1 MQLKLSDRLFPSIAL
16 LFIARSTTKKRALRK
31 VNKNPM
37 ITFSDIQLL
46 RGGKP
51 LLDQA
56 SATIHPGDKVG
67 LVGKNGC
74 GKSTL
79 FALLK
84 DELSIDAGSFSQP
97 LHWELAW
104 VAQETPALER
114 SALEYVIDG
123 DREYRGLEQQLAVA
137 EEKDNGTLVA
147 EIHGKIETIGGYSI
161 RARAAELLDGLGFSQ
176 EQMSWNLTQ
185 FSGGWRMRLNLA
197 QALLC
202 RSDLLLLDE
211 PTNHLDLDAVMWL
224 ERWLQNYPGTLI
236 LISHDRDFLDPIV
249 GRIIHIENQQLNEYT
264 GNYSSFE
271 NQRAQKMMLQ
281 QAMFEKQQKQMSHM
295 QSYIDRFRYKAS
307 KARQAQSRIKAL
319 ERMEK
324 VLPAQFDNPFS
335 FEFRQPAALPNPI
348 MMMDDVSAGYG
359 DNLILEKI
367 RLNLVPGSRI
377 GLLGRNGAGKS
388 TLIKLLS
395 GELKAQGGDLTYSQG
410 VKIGY
415 FAQHQLETLHPEE
428 TPLQHM
434 MQIAPDQTEQQLRD
448 YLGSFGFQGDK
459 ALEKVAPFSGGEKA
473 RLVLAL
479 IVWQKPNLLLLDE
492 PTNHLDLDM
501 RQALTMAL
509 QTFEGAMVI
518 VSHDRYLLR
527 ATTDD
532 LYLVHDRQVAPFD
545 GDLNDYYKWLTEQQK
560 AERKEAQASQPVKDT
575 ANSAAAKKE
584 QKRREAEFRKLTAP
598 IRKTLTQLE
607 NKMDKLGVALA
618 EAEEQLA
625 DNSLYE
631 AENKAKLNEVLALQA
646 SSKSELEEVEMEW
659 MSAQEELEQME
670 LEFNQ

>member
-1 MQLKLSDRLFPSIAL
+1 
-16 LFIARSTTKKRALRK
+16 
-31 VNKNPM
+31 M
-37 ITFSDIQLL
+37 IIFSDIQLL

-84 DELSIDAGSFSQP
+84 DELSIDAGNFQMP
-97 LHWELAW
+97 AHWELVW
-104 VAQETPALER
+104 VAQETPALDR
-114 SALEYVIDG
+114 AAIDYVIDG
-123 DREYRGLEQQLAVA
+123 DKEFRHLEQQLVKA
-137 EEKDNGTLVA
+137 EQADNGTLVA
-147 EIHGKIETIGGYSI
+147 ELHSKIDIVGGYTI
-161 RARAAELLDGLGFSQ
+161 NARAAELLNGLGFSQ
-176 EQMSWNLTQ
+176 EQMQWSLTQ

-211 PTNHLDLDAVMWL
+211 PTNHLDLDAVLWL
-224 ERWLQNYPGTLI
+224 EKWLQNYPGTLI

-249 GRIIHIENQQLNEYT
+249 GRIIHVENQALNEYT

-271 NQRAQKMMLQ
+271 TQRAQKLMQQ
-281 QAMFEKQQKQMSHM
+281 QAMYSKQQKQMSHM

-319 ERMEK
+319 EKMEK
-324 VLPAQFDNPFS
+324 VLPAQFDNPFN
-335 FEFRQPAALPNPI
+335 FEFREPAALPNPI

-359 DNLILEKI
+359 DRLILDKI

-395 GELKAQGGDLTYSQG
+395 GELNPQGGDLTYSQG

-428 TPLQHM
+428 TPLQHL
-434 MQIAPDQTEQQLRD
+434 MQIATNQTEQQLRD
-448 YLGSFGFQGDK
+448 YLGSFGFQGEK
-459 ALEKVAPFSGGEKA
+459 ALDKVAPFSGGEKA

-479 IVWQKPNLLLLDE
+479 LVWQKPNLLLLDE

-532 LYLVHDRQVAPFD
+532 LYLVDAQQVVPFD
-545 GDLNDYYKWLTEQQK
+545 GDLGDYYKWLTDQQK
-560 AERKEAQASQPVKDT
+560 QDKKEAQGESNESPST
-575 ANSAAAKKE
+575 NSAANRKE
-584 QKRREAEFRKLTAP
+584 QKRLEAERRKQTAP
-598 IRKTLTQLE
+598 LRKKVTQLE
-607 NKMDKLGVALA
+607 SQMDTLSQDLA
-618 EAEEQLA
+618 QAEEQLG
-625 DNSLYE
+625 DVSLYQD
-631 AENKAKLNEVLALQA
+631 ENKAKLTQVLNQQA
-646 SSKSELEEVEMEW
+646 TSKSQLENVEMEW
-659 MSAQEELEQME
+659 MALQEELEE
-670 LEFNQ
+670 LTD

>member
-1 MQLKLSDRLFPSIAL
+1 
-16 LFIARSTTKKRALRK
+16 
-31 VNKNPM
+31 M

-51 LLDQA
+51 LLEQA
-56 SATIHPGDKVG
+56 TATIHPGDKVG

-84 DELSIDAGSFSQP
+84 SELSIDAGAFQQP
-97 LHWELAW
+97 THWELAW

-114 SALEYVIDG
+114 PALDYVIDG
-123 DREYRGLEQQLAVA
+123 DREYRALEQQLAQA
-137 EEKDNGTLVA
+137 ESEDNGTLAA
-147 EIHGKIETIGGYSI
+147 ELHGKIETIGGYTI
-161 RARAAELLDGLGFSQ
+161 RARAAELLNGLGFSQ
-176 EQMSWNLTQ
+176 EQMNWSLTR

-224 ERWLQNYPGTLI
+224 EKWLQNYPGTLL
-236 LISHDRDFLDPIV
+236 LISHDRDFLDPV
-249 GRIIHIENQQLNEYT
+249 VNRIIHIENQLLNEYT

-271 NQRAQKMMLQ
+271 NQRAQKLVLQ
-281 QAMFEKQQKQMSHM
+281 QAMFQKQQKQMAHM

-319 ERMEK
+319 EKMEK

-335 FEFRQPAALPNPI
+335 FEFREPAAQPNPI
-348 MMMDDVSAGYG
+348 LMMDEVSAGYG
-359 DNLILEKI
+359 EQLILEKI

-395 GELKAQGGDLTYSQG
+395 GELKPAGGDLSYSQG
-410 VKIGY
+410 VKVGY

-434 MQIAPDQTEQQLRD
+434 MQIAPKQTEQELRN
-448 YLGSFGFQGDK
+448 YLGSFGFHGDK

-545 GDLNDYYKWLTEQQK
+545 GDLNDYYKWLTDQNRADK
-560 AERKEAQASQPVKDT
+560 KEATQEQSVKNSV
-575 ANSAAAKKE
+575 NSASAKKE
-584 QKRREAEFRKLTAP
+584 QKRKEAEFRRQTAP
-598 IRKTLTQLE
+598 LRKEIEKLEKRMEQLSSVL
-607 NKMDKLGVALA
+607 N
-618 EAEEQLA
+618 EAEQQLA
-625 DNSLYE
+625 DTSLYQDD
-631 AENKAKLNEVLALQA
+631 NKAKLNQVLATQA
-646 SSKSELEEVEMEW
+646 ASKSELEEVEMEW
-659 MSAQEELEQME
+659 MSVQERLEEMGN
-670 LEFNQ
+670 L

>member
-1 MQLKLSDRLFPSIAL
+1 
-16 LFIARSTTKKRALRK
+16 
-31 VNKNPM
+31 M
-37 ITFSDIQLL
+37 IIFSDIQLL

-51 LLDQA
+51 LLDGA

-84 DELSIDAGSFSQP
+84 DELSIDAGSLNFPSN
-97 LHWELAW
+97 WELAW

-114 SALEYVIDG
+114 SALDYVIDG
-123 DREYRGLEQQLAVA
+123 DREYRELERQLLQA
-137 EEKDNGTLVA
+137 EADDNGNLVA
-147 EIHGKIETIGGYSI
+147 ELHGKIETVGGYSI
-161 RARAAELLDGLGFSQ
+161 QARAAELLNGLGFSQ
-176 EQMSWNLTQ
+176 EQMQWNLTQ

-224 ERWLQNYPGTLI
+224 ERWLQSYPGTLVV
-236 LISHDRDFLDPIV
+236 ISHDRDFLDPIV
-249 GRIIHIENQQLNEYT
+249 GRIIHIENQKMNEYT

-271 NQRAQKMMLQ
+271 GQRAQKMMQQ
-281 QAMFEKQQKQMSHM
+281 QASFEKQQKQMAHM

-319 ERMEK
+319 EKLEK

-335 FEFRQPAALPNPI
+335 FEFRVPDALPNPI
-348 MMMDDVSAGYG
+348 LMMDQVSAGYG
-359 DNLILEKI
+359 DHLILDKI

-395 GELKAQGGDLTYSQG
+395 GDLKPQGGDLTYSQG

-459 ALEKVAPFSGGEKA
+459 ALDPVGPFSGGEKA

-479 IVWQKPNLLLLDE
+479 LVWQKPNLLLLDE

-501 RQALTMAL
+501 RQALTLAL
-509 QTFEGAMVI
+509 QSYEGAMVI

-532 LYLVHDRQVAPFD
+532 LYLVHDHQVAPFD
-545 GDLNDYYKWLTEQQK
+545 GDLLDYYKWLTDHQK
-560 AERKEAQASQPVKDT
+560 ALRKEVATQSNPNKDNS
-575 ANSAAAKKE
+575 NSAAAKKE
-584 QKRREAEFRKLTAP
+584 QKRRDAEFRTLTAP
-598 IRKTLTQLE
+598 IRKKITQLE
-607 NKMDKLGVALA
+607 TKLEKLNAVISDVENQLA
-618 EAEEQLA
+618 ES
-625 DNSLYE
+625 SLYE
-631 AENKAKLNEVLALQA
+631 AANKAKLTELLALQA
-646 SSKSELEEVEMEW
+646 SSKSQLEDVEMEW
-659 MSAQEELEQME
+659 MAEQETLEAME
-670 LEFNQ
+670 QEFNS

>member
-1 MQLKLSDRLFPSIAL
+1 
-16 LFIARSTTKKRALRK
+16 
-31 VNKNPM
+31 M

-46 RGGKP
+46 RGGTP

-79 FALLK
+79 FALMK
-84 DELSIDAGSFSQP
+84 DELSIDAGSFSLPTQ
-97 LHWELAW
+97 WELAW

-114 SALEYVIDG
+114 SAIEYVIDG
-123 DREYRGLEQQLAVA
+123 DREYRDLESQLASAEQQ
-137 EEKDNGTLVA
+137 DNGTLVA
-147 EIHGKIETIGGYSI
+147 ELHGKIETIGGYSI

-176 EQMSWNLTQ
+176 EQMSWDLTQ

-224 ERWLQNYPGTLI
+224 ERWLQTYPGTLV

-249 GRIIHIENQQLNEYT
+249 GRIIHVENQQLNEYT

-271 NQRAQKMMLQ
+271 EQRAQKMILQ
-281 QAMFEKQQKQMSHM
+281 QAQFEKQQKQMAHM

-319 ERMEK
+319 ERLEK

-335 FEFRQPAALPNPI
+335 FEFREPSALPNPI
-348 MMMDDVSAGYG
+348 LMMDEVSAGYG
-359 DNLILEKI
+359 DHLILEKI

-395 GELKAQGGDLTYSQG
+395 GDLAAASGTFNYSQG

-434 MQIAPDQTEQQLRD
+434 MQVAPDKNELELRN

-527 ATTDD
+527 ATADD
-532 LYLVHDRQVAPFD
+532 LYLVHDRQVAPFS
-545 GDLNDYYKWLTEQQK
+545 GDLTDYYKWLTEQQK
-560 AERKEAQASQPVKDT
+560 AQRKEAQAQQPAKDSS
-575 ANSAAAKKE
+575 NSAAGRKE
-584 QKRREAEFRKLTAP
+584 QKRREAEFRMQTAP
-598 IRKTLTQLE
+598 IRKLITKLE
-607 NKMDKLGVALA
+607 AQMDKLNQKLA
-618 EAEEQLA
+618 EAESQLV

-631 AENKAKLNEVLALQA
+631 VENKAKLNEVLTQQA
-646 SSKSELEEVEMEW
+646 NAKAELEEVEMEW
-659 MSAQEELEQME
+659 MTQQETLESME
-670 LEFNQ
+670 QEFNAE

>member
-1 MQLKLSDRLFPSIAL
+1 
-16 LFIARSTTKKRALRK
+16 
-31 VNKNPM
+31 M
-37 ITFSDIQLL
+37 ITFTDIQLL

-56 SATIHPGDKVG
+56 SATIHPGDKIG

-79 FALLK
+79 FALMK
-84 DELSIDAGSFSQP
+84 DELSIDAGNFVQP
-97 LHWELAW
+97 KHWELAW
-104 VAQETPALER
+104 VAQETPALDR
-114 SALEYVIDG
+114 SAIEYVIDG
-123 DREYRGLEQQLAVA
+123 DREYRLLEKRLAEA
-137 EEKDNGTLVA
+137 EQADNGTLVA
-147 EIHGKIETIGGYSI
+147 DLHGQIETIGGYTI

-176 EQMSWNLTQ
+176 DQMLWNLTQ

-224 ERWLQNYPGTLI
+224 ERWLQSYPGTLV

-249 GRIIHIENQQLNEYT
+249 TRIIHIENAKLNEYT

-271 NQRAQKMMLQ
+271 DQRAQKLVLQ
-281 QAMFEKQQKQMSHM
+281 QAMFQKQQKQMAHM

-319 ERMEK
+319 EKLEK

-335 FEFRQPAALPNPI
+335 FEFREPAALPNPI
-348 MMMDDVSAGYG
+348 MMMDEVAAGYD

-395 GELKAQGGDLTYSQG
+395 GELKPQGGELTYSQG

-434 MQIAPDQTEQQLRD
+434 MQIAPNHTEQQLRD

-459 ALEKVAPFSGGEKA
+459 ALDKVAPFSGGEKA

-501 RQALTMAL
+501 RQALTLAL

-532 LYLVHDRQVAPFD
+532 LYLVHDKQVAPFN
-545 GDLNDYYKWLTEQQK
+545 GDLTDYYKWLTEQQK
-560 AERKEAQASQPVKDT
+560 IEKKEAQSTQPAKDSSQ
-575 ANSAAAKKE
+575 SAAAKKE
-584 QKRREAEFRKLTAP
+584 QKRREAEFRKQTAP
-598 IRKTLTQLE
+598 IRKTLTKLE
-607 NKMDKLGVALA
+607 EKMDKLGTAVAQA
-618 EAEEQLA
+618 EQQLL

-631 AENKAKLNEVLALQA
+631 AENKAKLNQVLADQA
-646 SSKSELEEVEMEW
+646 SAKSQLEEIEIEW
-659 MSAQEELEQME
+659 MEQQETLEQME
-670 LEFNQ
+670 QEFNAV

>member
-1 MQLKLSDRLFPSIAL
+1 
-16 LFIARSTTKKRALRK
+16 
-31 VNKNPM
+31 M

-56 SATIHPGDKVG
+56 SATLHPGDKVG

-79 FALLK
+79 FALIK
-84 DELSIDAGSFSQP
+84 DELSIDAGSFSKP
-97 LHWELAW
+97 AHWEMAW

-114 SALEYVIDG
+114 KAIEYVIDG
-123 DREYRGLEQQLAVA
+123 DREYRGLEEQLAKA
-137 EEKDNGTLVA
+137 EQADNGTLVA
-147 EIHGKIETIGGYSI
+147 EIHGKIETIGGYTINS
-161 RARAAELLDGLGFSQ
+161 RAAELLDGLGFRQ
-176 EQMSWNLTQ
+176 KQMTWNLTQ

-224 ERWLQNYPGTLI
+224 ERWLQNYPGTLV

-249 GRIIHIENQQLNEYT
+249 NRIVHVENQQLNEYT

-271 NQRAQKMMLQ
+271 TQRAQKLILQ
-281 QAMFEKQQKQMSHM
+281 QAMFQKQQKQMSHM

-319 ERMEK
+319 EKMEQ

-335 FEFRQPAALPNPI
+335 FEFREPDALPNPI
-348 MMMDDVSAGYG
+348 MMMDEVSAGYD

-395 GELKAQGGDLTYSQG
+395 GELKQQGGELSYSQG
-410 VKIGY
+410 VKMGY

-434 MQIAPDQTEQQLRD
+434 MQIAPKHTEQQLRD
-448 YLGSFGFQGDK
+448 YLGSFGFQGEK
-459 ALEKVAPFSGGEKA
+459 ALDKVAPFSGGEKA

-479 IVWQKPNLLLLDE
+479 LVWQKPNLLLLDE

-501 RQALTMAL
+501 RQALTFAL

-545 GDLNDYYKWLTEQQK
+545 GDLDDYYKWLTEQQK
-560 AERKEAQASQPVKDT
+560 IERKEAQALAPAKDS
-575 ANSAAAKKE
+575 ANSAASKKE
-584 QKRREAEFRKLTAP
+584 QKRKEAEFRKLTAP
-598 IRKTLTQLE
+598 IRKQLTQFE
-607 NKMDKLGVALA
+607 KKMDKLTLDLE
-618 EAEEQLA
+618 EAEQQLS
-625 DNSLYE
+625 DTSLYE
-631 AENKAKLNEVLALQA
+631 AENKARLNKVLALQA
-646 SSKSELEEVEMEW
+646 SSKSQLEEVEMDW
-659 MSAQEELEQME
+659 MSTQEELEQME
-670 LEFNQ
+670 QEMDSL

>member
-1 MQLKLSDRLFPSIAL
+1 
-16 LFIARSTTKKRALRK
+16 
-31 VNKNPM
+31 M

-56 SATIHPGDKVG
+56 SATLHPGDKVG

-79 FALLK
+79 FALIK
-84 DELSIDAGSFSQP
+84 DELSIDAGSFSKP
-97 LHWELAW
+97 AHWELAW

-114 SALEYVIDG
+114 TAIEYVIDG
-123 DREYRGLEQQLAVA
+123 DREYRGLEEQLLKA
-137 EEKDNGTLVA
+137 EQADNGTLVA

-161 RARAAELLDGLGFSQ
+161 KARAAELLDGLGFSQ
-176 EQMSWNLTQ
+176 DQMSWNLTQ

-224 ERWLQNYPGTLI
+224 ERWLQTYPGTLI

-249 GRIIHIENQQLNEYT
+249 NRIVHVENQKLNEYT

-271 NQRAQKMMLQ
+271 NQRAQKLVLQ
-281 QAMFEKQQKQMSHM
+281 QAMYQKQQKQMAHM

-319 ERMEK
+319 EKMEQ

-335 FEFRQPAALPNPI
+335 FEFREPDALPNPI
-348 MMMDDVSAGYG
+348 LMMDEVSAGYG

-395 GELKAQGGDLTYSQG
+395 GELTQQAGELSYSQG

-434 MQIAPDQTEQQLRD
+434 MQIAPKHTEQQLRD

-459 ALEKVAPFSGGEKA
+459 ALDKVAPFSGGEKA

-479 IVWQKPNLLLLDE
+479 LVWQKPNLLLLDE

-545 GDLNDYYKWLTEQQK
+545 GDLNDYYKWLTDQQK
-560 AERKEAQASQPVKDT
+560 IERKEAQAQAPAKDGT
-575 ANSAAAKKE
+575 NSAAAKKE

-598 IRKTLTQLE
+598 LRKKLTQFE
-607 NKMDKLGVALA
+607 KQMDKFTADLE
-618 EAEEQLA
+618 EAEQQLS
-625 DNSLYE
+625 DTSLYE
-631 AENKAKLNEVLALQA
+631 AENKAKLNQVLALQA
-646 SSKSELEEVEMEW
+646 TSKSQLEEVEMEW
-659 MSAQEELEQME
+659 MSVQEELEQLEQDME
-670 LEFNQ
+670 NL

>member
-1 MQLKLSDRLFPSIAL
+1 
-16 LFIARSTTKKRALRK
+16 
-31 VNKNPM
+31 M

-84 DELSIDAGSFSQP
+84 DELSIDAGTFHKPSQ
-97 LHWELAW
+97 WELAW

-114 SALEYVIDG
+114 KAIEYVIDG
-123 DREYRGLEQQLAVA
+123 DREFRDLEDQLAKAEQQ
-137 EEKDNGTLVA
+137 DNGTLVA
-147 EIHGKIETIGGYSI
+147 ELHGKIEVIGGYTI
-161 RARAAELLDGLGFSQ
+161 KARAAELLDGLGFSQ
-176 EQMSWNLTQ
+176 EQMEWSLTQ

-224 ERWLQNYPGTLI
+224 ERWLQTYPGTLI

-249 GRIIHIENQQLNEYT
+249 GRIIHIENQLLNEYT

-271 NQRAQKMMLQ
+271 NQRAQKLILQ
-281 QAMFEKQQKQMSHM
+281 QAMYQKQQKQMAHM

-319 ERMEK
+319 EKMEK

-335 FEFRQPAALPNPI
+335 FEFREPAALPNPI
-348 MMMDDVSAGYG
+348 LMMDEVSAGYG
-359 DNLILEKI
+359 ENLILEKI

-395 GELKAQGGDLTYSQG
+395 GELKSQSGEFTYSQG

-434 MQIAPDQTEQQLRD
+434 MQIAPDKTEQQLRD

-501 RQALTMAL
+501 RQALTLAL

-545 GDLNDYYKWLTEQQK
+545 GDLNDYYRWLTEQQK
-560 AERKEAQASQPVKDT
+560 AERKELQASAPEKSTD
-575 ANSAAAKKE
+575 NSAAARKE
-584 QKRREAEFRKLTAP
+584 QKRKEAEFRKLTAP
-598 IRKTLTQLE
+598 IRKNLTKLE
-607 NKMDKLGVALA
+607 QKMDKLGQILSDT
-618 EAEEQLA
+618 ETQLS
-625 DNSLYE
+625 DTELYQ
-631 AENKAKLNEVLALQA
+631 AENKAKLNEVLSQQA
-646 SSKSELEEVEMEW
+646 TAKSELEEVEMEW
-659 MSAQEELEQME
+659 MAEQETLEQME
-670 LEFNQ
+670 LEMK

>member
-1 MQLKLSDRLFPSIAL
+1 
-16 LFIARSTTKKRALRK
+16 
-31 VNKNPM
+31 M
-37 ITFSDIQLL
+37 ITISDIQLL
-46 RGGKP
+46 RGGKA
-51 LLDQA
+51 LLQDA

-79 FALLK
+79 FALMK
-84 DELSIDAGSFSQP
+84 DELSIDAGDFKQP
-97 LHWELAW
+97 KHWELAW

-114 SALEYVIDG
+114 TAIEYVIDG
-123 DREYRGLEQQLAVA
+123 DREYRQLEADLVQA
-137 EEKDNGTLVA
+137 EKDDNGTKVA
-147 EIHGKIETIGGYSI
+147 ELHGKIETIGGYSI

-176 EQMSWNLTQ
+176 AQMEWNLTQ

-224 ERWLQNYPGTLI
+224 ERWLQNYRGTLV
-236 LISHDRDFLDPIV
+236 LISHDRDFLDPVV
-249 GRIIHIENQQLNEYT
+249 GRIIHIENQDLNEYT

-271 NQRAQKMMLQ
+271 TQRAQKLVLQ
-281 QAMFEKQQKQMSHM
+281 QAMYQKQQKQMTHM

-319 ERMEK
+319 EKMEQ

-335 FEFRQPAALPNPI
+335 FEFREPTALPNPI
-348 MMMDDVSAGYG
+348 VMMDQVSAGY
-359 DNLILEKI
+359 DDTLILDKI

-395 GELKAQGGDLTYSQG
+395 GELASKSGELTYSQG

-428 TPLQHM
+428 TPLQHL
-434 MQIAPDQTEQQLRD
+434 MQIAPNHTEQQLRD
-448 YLGSFGFQGDK
+448 YLGSFGFQGEK
-459 ALEKVAPFSGGEKA
+459 ALDKVAPFSGGEKA

-479 IVWQKPNLLLLDE
+479 LVWQKPNLLLLDE

-501 RQALTMAL
+501 RQALTLAL

-532 LYLVHDRQVAPFD
+532 LYLVHDKQVEPFD

-560 AERKEAQASQPVKDT
+560 EIKKAQSKEVVKSSV
-575 ANSAAAKKE
+575 NSASAKKD
-584 QKRREAEFRKLTAP
+584 QKRKEAEFRKLTAP
-598 IRKTLTQLE
+598 IRKNITALE
-607 NKMDKLGVALA
+607 KKMDKLNNVL
-618 EAEEQLA
+618 ELCEEQLG
-625 DNSLYE
+625 DTELYQ
-631 AENKAKLNEVLALQA
+631 AENKSKLTQVLGQQA
-646 SSKSELEEVEMEW
+646 SAKSELEDVEMEW
-659 MSAQEELEQME
+659 MTEQESLEEMQANLDAE
-670 LEFNQ
+670 

>member
-1 MQLKLSDRLFPSIAL
+1 
-16 LFIARSTTKKRALRK
+16 
-31 VNKNPM
+31 M

-46 RGGKP
+46 RGGAP
-51 LLDQA
+51 LLDQT
-56 SATIHPGDKVG
+56 SGTIHPGDKVG

-84 DELSIDAGSFSQP
+84 DELSLDAGSFSQP
-97 LHWELAW
+97 AHWELAW
-104 VAQETPALER
+104 VAQETPAIER
-114 SALEYVIDG
+114 SAIEYVIDG
-123 DREYRGLEQQLAVA
+123 DREFRRLEDQLQQA
-137 EEKDNGTLVA
+137 EQIDNGHLVA
-147 EIHGKIETIGGYSI
+147 DLHGKIETVGGYTI

-224 ERWLQNYPGTLI
+224 ERWLQSYPGTLI
-236 LISHDRDFLDPIV
+236 LISHDRDFLDPV
-249 GRIIHIENQQLNEYT
+249 VNRIIHIENQKLNEYT

-271 NQRAQKMMLQ
+271 TQRAEKLLLQ
-281 QAMFEKQQKQMSHM
+281 QASYQKQQKQMVHM

-335 FEFRQPAALPNPI
+335 FEFREPNALPNPI
-348 MMMDDVSAGYG
+348 MMMDDVAAGYA
-359 DNLILEKI
+359 NLEILSKI

-395 GELKAQGGDLTYSQG
+395 GDLKPLSGDLTYSQG

-434 MQIAPDQTEQQLRD
+434 MQIAPKQTEQQLRD

-459 ALEKVAPFSGGEKA
+459 TLEKVAPFSGGEKA

-501 RQALTMAL
+501 RQALTIAL

-560 AERKEAQASQPVKDT
+560 AERKEAQSQLPNKESG
-575 ANSAAAKKE
+575 NSAAAKKD

-598 IRKTLTQLE
+598 IRKKLMQLE
-607 NKMDKLGVALA
+607 EKIDNLNLTLSDA
-618 EAEEQLA
+618 ELQLSDA
-625 DNSLYE
+625 TLYDS
-631 AENKAKLNEVLALQA
+631 ENKAKLTQVIASQA
-646 SSKSELEEVEMEW
+646 ASKSALEEIETLWMEQ
-659 MSAQEELEQME
+659 QEALENME
-670 LEFNQ
+670 QEFDNL

>member
-1 MQLKLSDRLFPSIAL
+1 MNGAAA
-16 LFIARSTTKKRALRK
+16 ARI
-31 VNKNPM
+31 NM
-37 ITFSDIQLL
+37 IVFSDIQLL
-46 RGGKP
+46 RGGKK

-84 DELSIDAGSFSQP
+84 NELTLDGGNHQFP
-97 LHWELAW
+97 NHWALAW

-123 DREYRGLEQQLAVA
+123 DREYRALEARLKTA
-137 EEKDNGTLVA
+137 EEKDDGLLVA
-147 EIHGKIETIGGYSI
+147 ELHGKLDTIGGYSI
-161 RARAAELLDGLGFSQ
+161 RARASELLDGLGFSQ
-176 EQMSWNLTQ
+176 EQMQWYLTQ

-224 ERWLQNYPGTLI
+224 EKWLQNYRGTLV
-236 LISHDRDFLDPIV
+236 LISHDRDFLDPIIN
-249 GRIIHIENQQLNEYT
+249 RIIHVEGQRLHEYT

-271 NQRAQKMMLQ
+271 NQRAERLVLQ
-281 QAMFEKQQKQMSHM
+281 QAMYQKQQKHVSHM

-324 VLPAQFDNPFS
+324 VLPAQLDNPFT
-335 FEFRQPAALPNPI
+335 FEFRDPNALPNPI
-348 MMMDDVSAGYG
+348 LMMDHVSAGYT
-359 DNLILEKI
+359 DNIILEKI

-388 TLIKLLS
+388 TLIKMLAGDLP
-395 GELKAQGGDLTYSQG
+395 AQAGKLTYSQG

-415 FAQHQLETLHPEE
+415 FAQHQLETLYLDDS
-428 TPLQHM
+428 PLQHM
-434 MQIAPDQTEQQLRD
+434 NRLAPESTEQQLRD
-448 YLGSFGFQGDK
+448 YLGSFGFLGDK
-459 ALEKVAPFSGGEKA
+459 ALEKVGPFSGGEKA

-479 IVWQKPNLLLLDE
+479 IVWQRPNLLLLDE

-501 RQALTMAL
+501 RQALTFAL
-509 QTFEGAMVI
+509 QAYEGAMVI

-532 LYLVHDRQVAPFD
+532 LYLVHDRQVIPFD
-545 GDLNDYYKWLTEQQK
+545 GDLNDYHKWLGEQQK
-560 AERKEAQASQPVKDT
+560 QERRDEQSNKPDVVKEH
-575 ANSAAAKKE
+575 SAVNRKE
-584 QKRREAEFRKLTAP
+584 QKRLEAEMRKQTAP
-598 IRKTLTQLE
+598 LRKKITQWE
-607 NKMDKLGVALA
+607 KEMDRHQADIA
-618 EAEEQLA
+618 IAEEALS
-625 DNSLYE
+625 DSDLYL
-631 AENKAKLNEVLALQA
+631 AENKAEMTRQLAKQA
-646 SSKSELEEVEMEW
+646 TAKSGLEEAEMMW
-659 MSAQEELEQME
+659 MELQEELEI
-670 LEFNQ
+670 LENSLNEA

>member
-1 MQLKLSDRLFPSIAL
+1 
-16 LFIARSTTKKRALRK
+16 
-31 VNKNPM
+31 M
-37 ITFSDIQLL
+37 ITFSEIQLL

-51 LLDQA
+51 LLEQA

-84 DELSIDAGSFSQP
+84 DELTIDAGSFSKP
-97 LHWELAW
+97 AHWELAW
-104 VAQETPALER
+104 VAQETPALDR
-114 SALEYVIDG
+114 TALEYVIDG
-123 DREYRGLEQQLAVA
+123 DREYRELERQLMDA
-137 EEKDNGTLVA
+137 EAADNGTKVA
-147 EIHGKIETIGGYSI
+147 DLHGKIEMVGGYSI
-161 RARAAELLDGLGFSQ
+161 RARASELLDGLGFTQ
-176 EQMSWNLTQ
+176 EQMSWSLTQ

-197 QALLC
+197 QALIC

-224 ERWLQNYPGTLI
+224 ERWLQSYPGTLI

-249 GRIIHIENQQLNEYT
+249 NRIVHIENQTLNEYT

-271 NQRAQKMMLQ
+271 TQRAQKMLQ
-281 QAMFEKQQKQMSHM
+281 QQAIYQKQQKQMAHM

-335 FEFRQPAALPNPI
+335 FEFREPAALPNPI
-348 MMMDDVSAGYG
+348 LMMDQVAAGYG

-395 GELKAQGGDLTYSQG
+395 GELKPQSGDCAYSQG

-434 MQIAPDQTEQQLRD
+434 MQIAPDKNELELRN
-448 YLGSFGFQGDK
+448 YLGSFGFHGEK

-501 RQALTMAL
+501 RQALTLAL
-509 QTFEGAMVI
+509 QSYEGAMVI

-532 LYLVHDRQVAPFD
+532 LYLVHDHQVGPFD
-545 GDLNDYYKWLTEQQK
+545 GDLNDYYKWLTDQQK
-560 AERKEAQASQPVKDT
+560 AERKETQPT
-575 ANSAAAKKE
+575 NTTNSANSAAAKKE
-584 QKRREAEFRKLTAP
+584 QKRREADFRKLTAP
-598 IRKTLTQLE
+598 IRKKLTQLE
-607 NKMDKLGVALA
+607 EKLDKLNHVVSEM
-618 EAEEQLA
+618 EAQLS
-625 DNSLYE
+625 DTSLYE
-631 AENKAKLNEVLALQA
+631 AQNKATLTEVLAKQA
-646 SSKSELEEVEMEW
+646 AAKSELEQVELEWMAEQETLEEMER
-659 MSAQEELEQME
+659 
-670 LEFNQ
+670 EFNG

>member
-1 MQLKLSDRLFPSIAL
+1 
-16 LFIARSTTKKRALRK
+16 
-31 VNKNPM
+31 M
-37 ITFSDIQLL
+37 ITFSEIQLL

-51 LLDQA
+51 LLEQA

-84 DELSIDAGSFSQP
+84 DELTIDAGSFSKP
-97 LHWELAW
+97 AHWELAW
-104 VAQETPALER
+104 VAQETPALDR
-114 SALEYVIDG
+114 TALEYVIDG
-123 DREYRGLEQQLAVA
+123 DREYRELERQLMDA
-137 EEKDNGTLVA
+137 EAADNGTKVA
-147 EIHGKIETIGGYSI
+147 DLHGKIEMVGGYSI
-161 RARAAELLDGLGFSQ
+161 RARTSELLDGLGFTQ
-176 EQMSWNLTQ
+176 EQMSWSLTQ

-197 QALLC
+197 QALIC

-224 ERWLQNYPGTLI
+224 ERWLQSYPGTLI

-249 GRIIHIENQQLNEYT
+249 NRIVHIENQTLNEYT

-271 NQRAQKMMLQ
+271 TQRAQKMLQ
-281 QAMFEKQQKQMSHM
+281 QQAIYQKQQKQMAHM

-335 FEFRQPAALPNPI
+335 FEFREPAALPNPI
-348 MMMDDVSAGYG
+348 LMMDQVAAGYG

-395 GELKAQGGDLTYSQG
+395 GELKPQSGDCAYSQG

-434 MQIAPDQTEQQLRD
+434 MQIAPDKNELELRN
-448 YLGSFGFQGDK
+448 YLGSFGFHGEK

-501 RQALTMAL
+501 RQALTLAL
-509 QTFEGAMVI
+509 QSYEGAMVI

-532 LYLVHDRQVAPFD
+532 LYLVHDHQVGPFD
-545 GDLNDYYKWLTEQQK
+545 GDLNDYYKWLTDQQK
-560 AERKEAQASQPVKDT
+560 AERKETQPT
-575 ANSAAAKKE
+575 NTANSANSAAAKKE
-584 QKRREAEFRKLTAP
+584 QKRREADFRKLTAP
-598 IRKTLTQLE
+598 IRKKLTQLE
-607 NKMDKLGVALA
+607 EKLDKLNHVVSEM
-618 EAEEQLA
+618 EAQLS
-625 DNSLYE
+625 DTSLYE
-631 AENKAKLNEVLALQA
+631 AQNKATLTEVLAKQA
-646 SSKSELEEVEMEW
+646 AAKSELEQVELEWMAEQETLEEMER
-659 MSAQEELEQME
+659 
-670 LEFNQ
+670 EFNG

>member
-1 MQLKLSDRLFPSIAL
+1 
-16 LFIARSTTKKRALRK
+16 
-31 VNKNPM
+31 M
-37 ITFSDIQLL
+37 ITFSEIQLL

-51 LLDQA
+51 LLEQA

-84 DELSIDAGSFSQP
+84 DELTIDAGSFSKP
-97 LHWELAW
+97 AYWELAW
-104 VAQETPALER
+104 VAQETPALDR

-123 DREYRGLEQQLAVA
+123 DREYRELERQLIEA
-137 EEKDNGTLVA
+137 EAADNGTKVA
-147 EIHGKIETIGGYSI
+147 DLHGKIEMVGGYSI
-161 RARAAELLDGLGFSQ
+161 RARASELLDGLGFTQ

-197 QALLC
+197 QALIC

-224 ERWLQNYPGTLI
+224 ERWLQSYPGTLI

-249 GRIIHIENQQLNEYT
+249 NRIVHIENQTLNEYT

-271 NQRAQKMMLQ
+271 TQRAQKMLQ
-281 QAMFEKQQKQMSHM
+281 QQAIYQKQQKQMAHM

-335 FEFRQPAALPNPI
+335 FEFREPAALPNPI
-348 MMMDDVSAGYG
+348 LMMDQVAAGYG

-395 GELKAQGGDLTYSQG
+395 GELKPQAGDCTYSQG

-434 MQIAPDQTEQQLRD
+434 MQIAPDKNELELRN
-448 YLGSFGFQGDK
+448 YLGSFGFHGEK

-501 RQALTMAL
+501 RQALTLAL
-509 QTFEGAMVI
+509 QSYEGAMVI

-532 LYLVHDRQVAPFD
+532 LYLVHDHQVGPFD
-545 GDLNDYYKWLTEQQK
+545 GDLNDYYKWLTDQQK
-560 AERKEAQASQPVKDT
+560 AERKETQPT
-575 ANSAAAKKE
+575 NTANSANSAAAKKE
-584 QKRREAEFRKLTAP
+584 QKRREADFRKLTAP
-598 IRKTLTQLE
+598 IRKKLTQLE
-607 NKMDKLGVALA
+607 EKLDKLNHVISEM
-618 EAEEQLA
+618 EAQLS
-625 DNSLYE
+625 DTSLYE
-631 AENKAKLNEVLALQA
+631 AQNKATLTEVLAKQA
-646 SSKSELEEVEMEW
+646 AAKSELEQVELEWMAEQETLEEME
-659 MSAQEELEQME
+659 Q
-670 LEFNQ
+670 EFNG

>member
-1 MQLKLSDRLFPSIAL
+1 
-16 LFIARSTTKKRALRK
+16 
-31 VNKNPM
+31 M

-56 SATIHPGDKVG
+56 SATLHPGDKIG

-79 FALLK
+79 FALIK
-84 DELSIDAGSFSQP
+84 DELSIDAGSFSKP
-97 LHWELAW
+97 AHWEMAW

-114 SALEYVIDG
+114 KAIEYVIDG
-123 DREYRGLEQQLAVA
+123 DREYRGLEEQLAKA
-137 EEKDNGTLVA
+137 EQADNGTLVA
-147 EIHGKIETIGGYSI
+147 EIHGKIETIGGYTINS
-161 RARAAELLDGLGFSQ
+161 RAAELLDGLGFRQ
-176 EQMSWNLTQ
+176 EQMTWNLTQ

-224 ERWLQNYPGTLI
+224 ERWLQSYPGTLI

-249 GRIIHIENQQLNEYT
+249 NRIVHVENQQLNEYT

-271 NQRAQKMMLQ
+271 TQRAQKLILQ
-281 QAMFEKQQKQMSHM
+281 QAMFQKQQKQMSHM

-319 ERMEK
+319 EKMEQ

-335 FEFRQPAALPNPI
+335 FEFREPDALPNPI
-348 MMMDDVSAGYG
+348 MMMDEVSAGYD

-395 GELKAQGGDLTYSQG
+395 GELKQQGGELNYSQG
-410 VKIGY
+410 VKLGY

-434 MQIAPDQTEQQLRD
+434 MQIAPKHTEQQLRD
-448 YLGSFGFQGDK
+448 YLGSFGFQGEK
-459 ALEKVAPFSGGEKA
+459 ALDKVAPFSGGEKA

-479 IVWQKPNLLLLDE
+479 LVWQKPNLLLLDE

-501 RQALTMAL
+501 RQALTFAL

-545 GDLNDYYKWLTEQQK
+545 GDLDDYYKWLTEQQK
-560 AERKEAQASQPVKDT
+560 VERKEAQALAPAKDS
-575 ANSAAAKKE
+575 ANSAAAKKD
-584 QKRREAEFRKLTAP
+584 QKRKEAEFRKLTAP
-598 IRKTLTQLE
+598 LRKNLTQFE
-607 NKMDKLGVALA
+607 KQMDKLTQSLE
-618 EAEEQLA
+618 EAEQQLS
-625 DNSLYE
+625 DTSLYE
-631 AENKAKLNEVLALQA
+631 AENKAKLNKVLALQA
-646 SSKSELEEVEMEW
+646 SSKSQLEEVEMDW
-659 MSAQEELEQME
+659 MSTQEELEQME
-670 LEFNQ
+670 QEMDSL

>member
-1 MQLKLSDRLFPSIAL
+1 
-16 LFIARSTTKKRALRK
+16 
-31 VNKNPM
+31 M

-56 SATIHPGDKVG
+56 SATFHPGDKIG

-79 FALLK
+79 FALIK
-84 DELSIDAGSFSQP
+84 DELSIDAGSFSKP
-97 LHWELAW
+97 AHWEMAW

-114 SALEYVIDG
+114 TAIEYVIDG
-123 DREYRGLEQQLAVA
+123 DREYRGLEDQLEKA
-137 EEKDNGTLVA
+137 EQADNGTLVA

-161 RARAAELLDGLGFSQ
+161 KARAAELLDGLGFRQ
-176 EQMSWNLTQ
+176 EQMTWNLTQ

-224 ERWLQNYPGTLI
+224 ERWLQNYPGTLV

-249 GRIIHIENQQLNEYT
+249 NRIVHVENQQLNEYT

-271 NQRAQKMMLQ
+271 TQRAQKLILQ
-281 QAMFEKQQKQMSHM
+281 QAMFQKQQKQMSHM

-319 ERMEK
+319 EKMEQ

-335 FEFRQPAALPNPI
+335 FEFREPDALPNPI
-348 MMMDDVSAGYG
+348 MMMDEVSAGYD

-395 GELKAQGGDLTYSQG
+395 GELKQQGGELSYSQG
-410 VKIGY
+410 VKMGY

-434 MQIAPDQTEQQLRD
+434 MQIAPKHTEQQLRD
-448 YLGSFGFQGDK
+448 YLGSFGFQGEK
-459 ALEKVAPFSGGEKA
+459 ALDKVAPFSGGEKA

-479 IVWQKPNLLLLDE
+479 LVWQKPNLLLLDE

-501 RQALTMAL
+501 RQALTFAL

-545 GDLNDYYKWLTEQQK
+545 GDLSDYYKWLTEQQK
-560 AERKEAQASQPVKDT
+560 VERKEAQALAPAKDG

-584 QKRREAEFRKLTAP
+584 QKRKEAEFRKLTAP
-598 IRKTLTQLE
+598 LRKKLTQFE
-607 NKMDKLGVALA
+607 KQMDKLTLSLE
-618 EAEEQLA
+618 EAEQELS
-625 DNSLYE
+625 DTSLYE
-631 AENKAKLNEVLALQA
+631 AENKAKLNKVLDLQA
-646 SSKSELEEVEMEW
+646 SSKSQLEEVEMDW
-659 MSAQEELEQME
+659 MSTQEELEQME
-670 LEFNQ
+670 QDMDSL

>member
-1 MQLKLSDRLFPSIAL
+1 
-16 LFIARSTTKKRALRK
+16 
-31 VNKNPM
+31 M

-51 LLDQA
+51 LLENA
-56 SATIHPGDKVG
+56 SATIHPGDKIG

-79 FALLK
+79 FALIK
-84 DELSIDAGSFSQP
+84 DELSTDAGNFSKP
-97 LHWELAW
+97 AHWELAW
-104 VAQETPALER
+104 VAQETPALDR
-114 SALEYVIDG
+114 TALEYVIDG
-123 DREYRGLEQQLAVA
+123 DREYRSLEQQLVDADLA
-137 EEKDNGTLVA
+137 DNGTLVA
-147 EIHGKIETIGGYSI
+147 ELHGKIETIGGYSI
-161 RARAAELLDGLGFSQ
+161 RARASELLDGLGFRQ

-224 ERWLQNYPGTLI
+224 ERWLQNYPGTLA

-249 GRIIHIENQQLNEYT
+249 NRIIHVENQQLNEYT

-271 NQRAQKMMLQ
+271 SQRAQKLILQ
-281 QAMFEKQQKQMSHM
+281 QAMFQKQQKQMAHM

-319 ERMEK
+319 EKMEQ

-335 FEFRQPAALPNPI
+335 FEFREPDALPNPI
-348 MMMDDVSAGYG
+348 MMMDEVSAGYG

-395 GELKAQGGDLTYSQG
+395 GELNPQGGELTYSQG
-410 VKIGY
+410 VKMGY

-434 MQIAPDQTEQQLRD
+434 MQIAPKHTEQQLRD

-479 IVWQKPNLLLLDE
+479 LVWQKPNLLLLDE

-501 RQALTMAL
+501 RQALTFAL

-545 GDLNDYYKWLTEQQK
+545 GDLSDYYKWLTEQQK
-560 AERKEAQASQPVKDT
+560 VERREAQAEQPVKDNQ
-575 ANSAAAKKE
+575 NSAAAKKE
-584 QKRREAEFRKLTAP
+584 QKRREAEFRTLTAP
-598 IRKTLTQLE
+598 LRKKLTKLE
-607 NKMDKLGVALA
+607 ETMDKLSQVIAQ
-618 EAEEQLA
+618 AEEQLS
-625 DNSLYE
+625 DNSLYD
-631 AENKAKLNEVLALQA
+631 AENKAKLTQVLAQQA
-646 SSKSELEEVEMEW
+646 SGKSELEETEMDW
-659 MSAQEELEQME
+659 MALQEELEVME
-670 LEFNQ
+670 QEFNS

>member
-1 MQLKLSDRLFPSIAL
+1 
-16 LFIARSTTKKRALRK
+16 
-31 VNKNPM
+31 M

-46 RGGKP
+46 RGGNP
-51 LLDQA
+51 LLDKA
-56 SATIHPGDKVG
+56 TATIHSGDKVG

-84 DELSIDAGSFSQP
+84 NELSIDAGMFQQP
-97 LHWELAW
+97 VHWELAW

-114 SALEYVIDG
+114 PALDYVIDG
-123 DREYRGLEQQLAVA
+123 DREYRALEQQLAQA
-137 EEKDNGTLVA
+137 EQDENGTLVA
-147 EIHGKIETIGGYSI
+147 ELHGKIETIGGYTI
-161 RARAAELLDGLGFSQ
+161 RARAAELLSGLGFSQ
-176 EQMSWNLTQ
+176 QQMSWNLNR

-224 ERWLQNYPGTLI
+224 EKWLQNYPGTLL
-236 LISHDRDFLDPIV
+236 LISHDRDFLDPV
-249 GRIIHIENQQLNEYT
+249 VNRIIHIENRLLNEYS

-271 NQRAQKMMLQ
+271 TQRAQKLVLQ
-281 QAMFEKQQKQMSHM
+281 QALHQKQQKQMAHM

-319 ERMEK
+319 ENMEK

-335 FEFRQPAALPNPI
+335 FEFREPAALPNPI
-348 MMMDDVSAGYG
+348 LMMDEVSAGY
-359 DNLILEKI
+359 NEQLILEKI

-395 GELKAQGGDLTYSQG
+395 GDLKPLGGELSYSQG
-410 VKIGY
+410 VKVGY

-434 MQIAPDQTEQQLRD
+434 IQIAPKQTEQELRN
-448 YLGSFGFQGDK
+448 YLGSFGFHGDK
-459 ALEKVAPFSGGEKA
+459 ALQKVAPFSGGEKA

-509 QTFEGAMVI
+509 QSFEGAMVI

-527 ATTDD
+527 ATSDD

-545 GDLNDYYKWLTEQQK
+545 GDLNDYYKWLTDQNRADK
-560 AERKEAQASQPVKDT
+560 KEAAQEQSVKSNL
-575 ANSAAAKKE
+575 NSASAKKE
-584 QKRREAEFRKLTAP
+584 QKRKEAEFRRQTAP
-598 IRKTLTQLE
+598 LRKELE
-607 NKMDKLGVALA
+607 KLEKKMDQISAALN
-618 EAEEQLA
+618 EAEQQLA
-625 DNSLYE
+625 DTSLYQD
-631 AENKAKLNEVLALQA
+631 ENKTKLNQVLATQA
-646 SSKSELEEVEMEW
+646 ASKSELEEVEMAW
-659 MSAQEELEQME
+659 MSVQEKLEEME
-670 LEFNQ
+670 LGIG

>member
-1 MQLKLSDRLFPSIAL
+1 
-16 LFIARSTTKKRALRK
+16 
-31 VNKNPM
+31 M
-37 ITFSDIQLL
+37 IIFSDIQLL

-56 SATIHPGDKVG
+56 SATINPGDKVG

-84 DELSIDAGSFSQP
+84 DELSIDAGSFSKPAQ
-97 LHWELAW
+97 WELAW
-104 VAQETPALER
+104 VAQETLALER

-123 DREYRGLEQQLAVA
+123 DREYRDLERQLSEAEVA
-137 EEKDNGTLVA
+137 DNGTLVA
-147 EIHGKIETIGGYSI
+147 ELHGKIETIGGYSI
-161 RARAAELLDGLGFSQ
+161 RARASELLDGLGFSQ

-197 QALLC
+197 QALIC

-224 ERWLQNYPGTLI
+224 ERWLQSYPGTLI
-236 LISHDRDFLDPIV
+236 LISHDRDFLDPIIN
-249 GRIIHIENQQLNEYT
+249 RIIHIENQKLNEYT

-271 NQRAQKMMLQ
+271 NQRAQKMLQQ
-281 QAMFEKQQKQMSHM
+281 QAMYQKQQKQMSHM

-335 FEFRQPAALPNPI
+335 FEFREPSALPNPI
-348 MMMDDVSAGYG
+348 LMMDDVSAGYG

-395 GELKAQGGDLTYSQG
+395 NELTPQGGDLSYSQG

-434 MQIAPDQTEQQLRD
+434 MQIAPEKNELELRN
-448 YLGSFGFQGDK
+448 YLGSFGFNGDK
-459 ALEKVAPFSGGEKA
+459 ALEKVGPFSGGEKA

-501 RQALTMAL
+501 RQALTLAL
-509 QTFEGAMVI
+509 QSFEGAMVI

-545 GDLNDYYKWLTEQQK
+545 GDLVDYYKWLQDQQK
-560 AERKEAQASQPVKDT
+560 AERKEQQAQAAPKDN
-575 ANSAAAKKE
+575 ANSAAAKKD
-584 QKRREAEFRKLTAP
+584 QKRREAELRKLTAP
-598 IRKTLTQLE
+598 IRKKLTQLE
-607 NKMDKLGVALA
+607 AKMDKLNEIVADS
-618 EAEEQLA
+618 EQQLSES
-625 DNSLYE
+625 SLYD
-631 AENKAKLNEVLALQA
+631 AENKAKLNQVLATQA
-646 SSKSELEEVEMEW
+646 QAKSELEEIEMEW
-659 MSAQEELEQME
+659 MSEQETLEEME
-670 LEFNQ
+670 QEFNSQ

>member
-1 MQLKLSDRLFPSIAL
+1 
-16 LFIARSTTKKRALRK
+16 
-31 VNKNPM
+31 M
-37 ITFSDIQLL
+37 ITFSEIQLL

-51 LLDQA
+51 LLEQA

-84 DELSIDAGSFSQP
+84 DELTIDAGSFSKP
-97 LHWELAW
+97 AHWELAW
-104 VAQETPALER
+104 VAQETPALDR
-114 SALEYVIDG
+114 TALEYVIDG
-123 DREYRGLEQQLAVA
+123 DREYRELERQLMDA
-137 EEKDNGTLVA
+137 EAADNGTKVA
-147 EIHGKIETIGGYSI
+147 DLHGKIEMVGGYSI
-161 RARAAELLDGLGFSQ
+161 RARASELLDGLGFTQ
-176 EQMSWNLTQ
+176 EQMSWSLTQ

-197 QALLC
+197 QALIC

-224 ERWLQNYPGTLI
+224 ERWLQSYPGTLI

-249 GRIIHIENQQLNEYT
+249 NRIVHIENQTLNEYT

-271 NQRAQKMMLQ
+271 TQRAQKMLQ
-281 QAMFEKQQKQMSHM
+281 QQAIYQKQQKQMAHM

-335 FEFRQPAALPNPI
+335 FEFREPAALPNPI
-348 MMMDDVSAGYG
+348 LMMDQVAAGYG
-359 DNLILEKI
+359 DHLILEKI

-395 GELKAQGGDLTYSQG
+395 GELKPQAGDCTYSQG

-434 MQIAPDQTEQQLRD
+434 MQIAPDKNELELRN
-448 YLGSFGFQGDK
+448 YLGSFGFHGEK

-501 RQALTMAL
+501 RQALTLAL
-509 QTFEGAMVI
+509 QSYEGAMVI

-532 LYLVHDRQVAPFD
+532 LYLVHDHQVGPFD
-545 GDLNDYYKWLTEQQK
+545 GDLNDYYKWLTDQQK
-560 AERKEAQASQPVKDT
+560 AERKETQPT
-575 ANSAAAKKE
+575 NTANSANSAAAKKE
-584 QKRREAEFRKLTAP
+584 QKRREADFRKLTAP
-598 IRKTLTQLE
+598 IRKKLTQLE
-607 NKMDKLGVALA
+607 EKLDKLNHVVSEM
-618 EAEEQLA
+618 EAQLS
-625 DNSLYE
+625 DTSLYE
-631 AENKAKLNEVLALQA
+631 AQNKATLTEVLAKQA
-646 SSKSELEEVEMEW
+646 AAKSELEQVELEWMAEQETLEEMER
-659 MSAQEELEQME
+659 
-670 LEFNQ
+670 EFNG

>member
-1 MQLKLSDRLFPSIAL
+1 
-16 LFIARSTTKKRALRK
+16 
-31 VNKNPM
+31 M
-37 ITFSDIQLL
+37 IIFSDIQLL

-56 SATIHPGDKVG
+56 SATINPGDKVG

-79 FALLK
+79 LALLK
-84 DELSIDAGSFSQP
+84 DELSIDAGSFSKPAQ
-97 LHWELAW
+97 WELAW
-104 VAQETPALER
+104 VAQETLALER

-123 DREYRGLEQQLAVA
+123 DREYRDLERQLSEA
-137 EEKDNGTLVA
+137 ETADNGTLVA
-147 EIHGKIETIGGYSI
+147 ELHGRIETIGGYSI

-197 QALLC
+197 QALIC

-224 ERWLQNYPGTLI
+224 ERWLQSYPGTLI
-236 LISHDRDFLDPIV
+236 LISHDRDFLDPIIS
-249 GRIIHIENQQLNEYT
+249 RIVHIENQQLNEYT

-271 NQRAQKMMLQ
+271 DQRAQKMLQQ
-281 QAMFEKQQKQMSHM
+281 QAMYQKQQKQMSHM

-319 ERMEK
+319 EKMEK

-335 FEFRQPAALPNPI
+335 FEFREPAALPNPI
-348 MMMDDVSAGYG
+348 LMMDDVYAGYG

-395 GELKAQGGDLTYSQG
+395 QELNPQGGDLTYSQG

-434 MQIAPDQTEQQLRD
+434 MQIAPDKNELELRN

-459 ALEKVAPFSGGEKA
+459 ALDKVGPFSGGEKA

-501 RQALTMAL
+501 RQALTLAL
-509 QTFEGAMVI
+509 QSFEGAMVI

-545 GDLNDYYKWLTEQQK
+545 GDLTDYYKWLQDQQR
-560 AERKEAQASQPVKDT
+560 AERKEVQAQAAPKDNT
-575 ANSAAAKKE
+575 NSAAAKKE
-584 QKRREAEFRKLTAP
+584 QKRREAELRKQTAP
-598 IRKTLTQLE
+598 IRKKLTQLE
-607 NKMDKLGVALA
+607 AKMDKLNQVVADS
-618 EAEEQLA
+618 EQQLSES
-625 DNSLYE
+625 SLYD
-631 AENKAKLNEVLALQA
+631 AENKAKLNQVLAAQA
-646 SSKSELEEVEMEW
+646 EAKSELEEVEMEW
-659 MSAQEELEQME
+659 MSGQETLEEME
-670 LEFNQ
+670 QEFNSQ

>member
-1 MQLKLSDRLFPSIAL
+1 
-16 LFIARSTTKKRALRK
+16 
-31 VNKNPM
+31 M
-37 ITFSDIQLL
+37 IIFSDIQLL

-51 LLDQA
+51 LLDKA

-79 FALLK
+79 FALMK
-84 DELSIDAGSFSQP
+84 EELSIDAGSFNQP
-97 LHWELAW
+97 AHWELAW

-114 SALEYVIDG
+114 QALEYVIDG
-123 DREYRGLEQQLAVA
+123 DREYRRLEQQLREA
-137 EEKDNGTLVA
+137 EQQDNGTRVA
-147 EIHGKIETIGGYSI
+147 ELHGHIETIGGYSI
-161 RARAAELLDGLGFSQ
+161 QARAAELLDGLGFSQ
-176 EQMSWNLTQ
+176 QQMSWNLTQ

-197 QALLC
+197 QALIC

-224 ERWLQNYPGTLI
+224 ERWLQTYPGTLL

-249 GRIIHIENQQLNEYT
+249 NRIIHIENQQLNEYT

-271 NQRAQKMMLQ
+271 VQRAQKLMQQ
-281 QAMFEKQQKQMSHM
+281 QAQYQKQQKQMAHM

-319 ERMEK
+319 EKMEQ

-348 MMMDDVSAGYG
+348 LMMDNVAAGY
-359 DNLILEKI
+359 DDRLILEKI

-395 GELKAQGGDLTYSQG
+395 SELKPQSGDLTYSQG

-415 FAQHQLETLHPEE
+415 FAQHQLETLHPQE

-434 MQIAPDQTEQQLRD
+434 MQIAPDKTELELRN
-448 YLGSFGFQGDK
+448 YLGSFGFQGEK

-501 RQALTMAL
+501 RQALTFAL
-509 QTFEGAMVI
+509 QSFEGAMVI

-527 ATTDD
+527 ATTDE
-532 LYLVHDRQVAPFD
+532 LYLVHDQQVAPFD
-545 GDLNDYYKWLTEQQK
+545 GDLTDYYKWLTDQQK
-560 AERKEAQASQPVKDT
+560 IARKEAQATQPVKDST
-575 ANSAAAKKE
+575 NSAAAKKE
-584 QKRREAEFRKLTAP
+584 QKRREADFRKQTAP
-598 IRKTLTQLE
+598 IRKKLTQLE
-607 NKMDKLGVALA
+607 EKMDKLNAILA
-618 EAEEQLA
+618 QAELTLSES
-625 DNSLYE
+625 SLYD
-631 AENKAKLNEVLALQA
+631 AENKAQLTEVIANQA
-646 SSKSELEEVEMEW
+646 TAKS
-659 MSAQEELEQME
+659 ALEQVESDWMAE
-670 LEFNQ
+670 QEHLEQLEQEFHQS

>member
-1 MQLKLSDRLFPSIAL
+1 
-16 LFIARSTTKKRALRK
+16 
-31 VNKNPM
+31 M
-37 ITFSDIQLL
+37 ITFSDIELL

-51 LLDQA
+51 LLEHA
-56 SATIHPGDKVG
+56 TATIHPGDKVG

-79 FALLK
+79 FALIK
-84 DELSIDAGSFSQP
+84 DELSIDGGNFTKPA
-97 LHWELAW
+97 HWELSW

-114 SALEYVIDG
+114 CALEYVIDG
-123 DREYRGLEQQLAVA
+123 DREYRALEAQLAEA
-137 EEKDNGTLVA
+137 EQKDNGTLVA

-161 RARAAELLDGLGFSQ
+161 KARAAELLDGLGFSQ
-176 EQMSWNLTQ
+176 AQMSWNLTQ

-249 GRIIHIENQQLNEYT
+249 GRIIHIENQTMNEYT

-271 NQRAQKMMLQ
+271 EQRAQKLILQ
-281 QAMFEKQQKQMSHM
+281 QAQFQKQQKQMAHM

-335 FEFRQPAALPNPI
+335 FEFREPLALPNPI
-348 MMMDDVSAGYG
+348 IMMDEVSAGYG
-359 DNLILEKI
+359 DALILDKI

-395 GELKAQGGDLTYSQG
+395 RELKPQGGDLTYSQG

-434 MQIAPDQTEQQLRD
+434 MQIAPDKNELELRN

-501 RQALTMAL
+501 REALTLAL

-560 AERKEAQASQPVKDT
+560 QERRDAQDAQPEKST
-575 ANSAAAKKE
+575 TNSAAAKKE
-584 QKRREAEFRKLTAP
+584 QKRREAEFRKQTAP
-598 IRKTLTQLE
+598 LRKTLTKLE
-607 NKMDKLGVALA
+607 EKMDKLGKALSDA
-618 EAEEQLA
+618 EGQLS

-631 AENKAKLNEVLALQA
+631 AENKAKLNQVLATQA
-646 SSKSELEEVEMEW
+646 SCKAELEEVEMEW
-659 MSAQEELEQME
+659 MAGQEQLEQME
-670 LEFNQ
+670 AAFTDASQ

>member
-1 MQLKLSDRLFPSIAL
+1 
-16 LFIARSTTKKRALRK
+16 
-31 VNKNPM
+31 M

-79 FALLK
+79 FALIK
-84 DELSIDAGSFSQP
+84 DELSIDAGNFSQP
-97 LHWELAW
+97 AHWELAW

-114 SALEYVIDG
+114 TAIEYVIDG
-123 DREYRGLEQQLAVA
+123 DREYRGLEDDLAKA
-137 EEKDNGTLVA
+137 EQADNGTLVA

-249 GRIIHIENQQLNEYT
+249 NRIIHVENQLLNEYT

-271 NQRAQKMMLQ
+271 TQRAQKLVLQ
-281 QAMFEKQQKQMSHM
+281 QAMYQKQQKQMAHM

-319 ERMEK
+319 EKMEQ

-335 FEFRQPAALPNPI
+335 FEFREPEALPNPI
-348 MMMDDVSAGYG
+348 MMMDEVSAGYG

-395 GELKAQGGDLTYSQG
+395 GELKQQGGDLTYSQG

-434 MQIAPDQTEQQLRD
+434 MQIAPKHTEQQLRD
-448 YLGSFGFQGDK
+448 YLGSFGFQGEK
-459 ALEKVAPFSGGEKA
+459 ALDKVAPFSGGEKA

-479 IVWQKPNLLLLDE
+479 LVWQKPNLLLLDE

-501 RQALTMAL
+501 RQALTFAL

-545 GDLNDYYKWLTEQQK
+545 GDLADYYKWLTEQQK
-560 AERKEAQASQPVKDT
+560 VERKEAQALTPVKEST
-575 ANSAAAKKE
+575 NSAAAKKD
-584 QKRREAEFRKLTAP
+584 QKRKEAEFRKLTAP
-598 IRKTLTQLE
+598 IRKKLTQLE
-607 NKMDKLGVALA
+607 KQMDKLSAALE
-618 EAEEQLA
+618 EAEQQLS
-625 DNSLYE
+625 DTSLYE
-631 AENKAKLNEVLALQA
+631 AENKAKLNQVLALQA
-646 SSKSELEEVEMEW
+646 SSKSELEDVEMDW
-659 MSAQEELEQME
+659 MSAQEELEQMQQE
-670 LEFNQ
+670 MDSL

>member
-1 MQLKLSDRLFPSIAL
+1 
-16 LFIARSTTKKRALRK
+16 
-31 VNKNPM
+31 M
-37 ITFSDIQLL
+37 IIFSDIQLL

-51 LLDQA
+51 LLDGA

-84 DELSIDAGSFSQP
+84 DELSIDAGSLNFPSN
-97 LHWELAW
+97 WELAW

-114 SALEYVIDG
+114 SALDYVIDG
-123 DREYRGLEQQLAVA
+123 DREYRELERQLLQA
-137 EEKDNGTLVA
+137 EADDNGNLVA
-147 EIHGKIETIGGYSI
+147 ELHGKIETVGGYSI
-161 RARAAELLDGLGFSQ
+161 QARAAELLNGLGFSQ
-176 EQMSWNLTQ
+176 EQMQWNLTQ

-224 ERWLQNYPGTLI
+224 ERWLQSYPGTLVV
-236 LISHDRDFLDPIV
+236 ISHDRDFLDPIV
-249 GRIIHIENQQLNEYT
+249 GRIIHIENQKMNEYT

-271 NQRAQKMMLQ
+271 GQRAQKMMQQ
-281 QAMFEKQQKQMSHM
+281 QASFEKQQKQMAHM

-319 ERMEK
+319 EKLEK

-335 FEFRQPAALPNPI
+335 FEFRVPDALPNPI
-348 MMMDDVSAGYG
+348 LMMDQVSAGYG
-359 DNLILEKI
+359 EHLILDKI

-395 GELKAQGGDLTYSQG
+395 GDLKPQGGDLTYSQG

-459 ALEKVAPFSGGEKA
+459 ALDPVGPFSGGEKA

-479 IVWQKPNLLLLDE
+479 LVWQKPNLLLLDE

-501 RQALTMAL
+501 RQALTLAL
-509 QTFEGAMVI
+509 QSYEGAMVI

-532 LYLVHDRQVAPFD
+532 LYLVHDHQVAPFD
-545 GDLNDYYKWLTEQQK
+545 GDLLDYYKWLTDHQK
-560 AERKEAQASQPVKDT
+560 ALRKEVATQSNPNKDNS
-575 ANSAAAKKE
+575 NSAAAKKE
-584 QKRREAEFRKLTAP
+584 QKRRDAEFRTLTAP
-598 IRKTLTQLE
+598 IRKKITQLE
-607 NKMDKLGVALA
+607 TKLEKLNAVISDVENQLA
-618 EAEEQLA
+618 ES
-625 DNSLYE
+625 SLYE
-631 AENKAKLNEVLALQA
+631 AANKAKLTELLALQA
-646 SSKSELEEVEMEW
+646 SSKSQLEDVEMDW
-659 MSAQEELEQME
+659 MAEQETLEAME
-670 LEFNQ
+670 QEFNS

>member
-1 MQLKLSDRLFPSIAL
+1 
-16 LFIARSTTKKRALRK
+16 
-31 VNKNPM
+31 M
-37 ITFSDIQLL
+37 ITFSEIQLL

-51 LLDQA
+51 LLEQA

-84 DELSIDAGSFSQP
+84 DELTIDAGSFNKP
-97 LHWELAW
+97 AHWELAW
-104 VAQETPALER
+104 VAQETPALDR
-114 SALEYVIDG
+114 TALEYVIDG
-123 DREYRGLEQQLAVA
+123 DREYRELERQLMDA
-137 EEKDNGTLVA
+137 EAADNGTKVA
-147 EIHGKIETIGGYSI
+147 DLHGKIEMVGGYSI
-161 RARAAELLDGLGFSQ
+161 RARASELLDGLGFTQ

-197 QALLC
+197 QALIC

-224 ERWLQNYPGTLI
+224 ERWLQSYPGTLI

-249 GRIIHIENQQLNEYT
+249 NRIVHIENQTLNEYT

-271 NQRAQKMMLQ
+271 TQRAQKMLQ
-281 QAMFEKQQKQMSHM
+281 QQAIYQKQQKQMAHM

-335 FEFRQPAALPNPI
+335 FEFREPAALPNPI
-348 MMMDDVSAGYG
+348 LMMDQVAAGYG

-395 GELKAQGGDLTYSQG
+395 GELKPQAGDCTYSQG

-434 MQIAPDQTEQQLRD
+434 MQIAPDKNELELRN
-448 YLGSFGFQGDK
+448 YLGSFGFHGEK

-501 RQALTMAL
+501 RQALTLAL
-509 QTFEGAMVI
+509 QSYEGAMVI

-532 LYLVHDRQVAPFD
+532 LYLVHDHQVGPFD
-545 GDLNDYYKWLTEQQK
+545 GDLNDYYKWLTDQQK
-560 AERKEAQASQPVKDT
+560 AERKETQPT
-575 ANSAAAKKE
+575 NTANSANSAAAKKE
-584 QKRREAEFRKLTAP
+584 QKRREADFRKLTAP
-598 IRKTLTQLE
+598 IRKKLTQLE
-607 NKMDKLGVALA
+607 EKLDKLNHVVSEM
-618 EAEEQLA
+618 EAQLS
-625 DNSLYE
+625 DTSLYE
-631 AENKAKLNEVLALQA
+631 AQNKATLTEVLAKQA
-646 SSKSELEEVEMEW
+646 AAKSELEQVELEWMAEQETLEEMER
-659 MSAQEELEQME
+659 
-670 LEFNQ
+670 EFNG

>member
-1 MQLKLSDRLFPSIAL
+1 
-16 LFIARSTTKKRALRK
+16 
-31 VNKNPM
+31 M

-56 SATIHPGDKVG
+56 SATFHPGDKIG

-79 FALLK
+79 FALIK
-84 DELSIDAGSFSQP
+84 DELSIDAGSFSKP
-97 LHWELAW
+97 AHWEMAW

-114 SALEYVIDG
+114 TAIEYVIDG
-123 DREYRGLEQQLAVA
+123 DREYRGLEDQLEKA
-137 EEKDNGTLVA
+137 EQADNGTLVA

-161 RARAAELLDGLGFSQ
+161 KARAAELLDGLGFRQ
-176 EQMSWNLTQ
+176 EQMTWNLTQ

-224 ERWLQNYPGTLI
+224 ERWLQNYPGTLV

-249 GRIIHIENQQLNEYT
+249 NRIVHVENQQLNEYT

-271 NQRAQKMMLQ
+271 TQRAQKLILQ
-281 QAMFEKQQKQMSHM
+281 QAMFQKQQKQMSHM

-319 ERMEK
+319 EKMEQ

-335 FEFRQPAALPNPI
+335 FEFREPDALPNPI
-348 MMMDDVSAGYG
+348 MMMDEVSAGYD

-395 GELKAQGGDLTYSQG
+395 GELKQQGGELSYSQG
-410 VKIGY
+410 VKMGY

-434 MQIAPDQTEQQLRD
+434 MQIAPKHTEQQLRD
-448 YLGSFGFQGDK
+448 YLGSFGFQGEK
-459 ALEKVAPFSGGEKA
+459 ALDKVAPFSGGEKA

-479 IVWQKPNLLLLDE
+479 LVWQKPNLLLLDE

-501 RQALTMAL
+501 RQALTFAL

-545 GDLNDYYKWLTEQQK
+545 GDLDDYYKWLTEQQK
-560 AERKEAQASQPVKDT
+560 IERKEAQALAPAKDS
-575 ANSAAAKKE
+575 ANSAASKKE
-584 QKRREAEFRKLTAP
+584 QKRKEAEFRKLTAP
-598 IRKTLTQLE
+598 IRKQLTQFE
-607 NKMDKLGVALA
+607 KKMDKLTLDLE
-618 EAEEQLA
+618 EAEQQLS
-625 DNSLYE
+625 DTSLYE
-631 AENKAKLNEVLALQA
+631 AENKAKLNKVLALQA
-646 SSKSELEEVEMEW
+646 SSKSQLEEVEMDW
-659 MSAQEELEQME
+659 MSTQEELEQME
-670 LEFNQ
+670 QEMDSL

>member
-1 MQLKLSDRLFPSIAL
+1 
-16 LFIARSTTKKRALRK
+16 
-31 VNKNPM
+31 M

-56 SATIHPGDKVG
+56 SATLHPGDKIG

-79 FALLK
+79 FALIK
-84 DELSIDAGSFSQP
+84 DELSIDAGSFSKP
-97 LHWELAW
+97 AHWEMAW

-114 SALEYVIDG
+114 TAIEYVIDG
-123 DREYRGLEQQLAVA
+123 DREYRGLEDQLEKA
-137 EEKDNGTLVA
+137 EQADNGTLVA

-161 RARAAELLDGLGFSQ
+161 KARAAELLDGLGFRQ
-176 EQMSWNLTQ
+176 EQMTWNLTQ

-224 ERWLQNYPGTLI
+224 ERWLQNYPGTLV

-249 GRIIHIENQQLNEYT
+249 NRIVHVENQQLNEYT

-271 NQRAQKMMLQ
+271 TQRAQKLILQ
-281 QAMFEKQQKQMSHM
+281 QAMFQKQQKQMSHM

-319 ERMEK
+319 EKMEQ

-335 FEFRQPAALPNPI
+335 FEFREPEALPNPI
-348 MMMDDVSAGYG
+348 MMMDEVSAGY
-359 DNLILEKI
+359 DDHLILEKI

-395 GELKAQGGDLTYSQG
+395 GELKQQGGELSYSQG
-410 VKIGY
+410 VKMGY

-434 MQIAPDQTEQQLRD
+434 MQIAPKHTEQQLRD
-448 YLGSFGFQGDK
+448 YLGSFGFQGEK
-459 ALEKVAPFSGGEKA
+459 ALDKVAPFSGGEKA

-479 IVWQKPNLLLLDE
+479 LVWQKPNLLLLDE

-501 RQALTMAL
+501 RQALTFAL

-545 GDLNDYYKWLTEQQK
+545 GDLDDYYKWLTEQQK
-560 AERKEAQASQPVKDT
+560 IERKEAQALAPVKDS
-575 ANSAAAKKE
+575 ANSAASKKE
-584 QKRREAEFRKLTAP
+584 QKRKEAEFRKLTAP
-598 IRKTLTQLE
+598 IRKQLTQFE
-607 NKMDKLGVALA
+607 KKMDKLTLDLE
-618 EAEEQLA
+618 EAEQQLS
-625 DNSLYE
+625 DTSLYE
-631 AENKAKLNEVLALQA
+631 AENKAKLNKVLALQA
-646 SSKSELEEVEMEW
+646 SSKSQLEEVEIDW
-659 MSAQEELEQME
+659 MSTQEELEQME
-670 LEFNQ
+670 QEMDSL

>member
-1 MQLKLSDRLFPSIAL
+1 
-16 LFIARSTTKKRALRK
+16 
-31 VNKNPM
+31 M
-37 ITFSDIQLL
+37 ITLSDIQLL

-51 LLDQA
+51 LLNQA

-84 DELSIDAGSFSQP
+84 DEMTLDAGSCNFPSGWQ
-97 LHWELAW
+97 LAW

-114 SALEYVIDG
+114 QAIEYVIDG
-123 DREYRGLEQQLAVA
+123 DREYRELENTLRQAKIDDDGHKVAMLHDQIDAV
-137 EEKDNGTLVA
+137 
-147 EIHGKIETIGGYSI
+147 GGYTI
-161 RARAAELLDGLGFSQ
+161 RARAAELLDGLGFRQ
-176 EQMSWNLTQ
+176 DQMAWNLTQ

-224 ERWLQNYPGTLI
+224 EKWLQNYRGTLV
-236 LISHDRDFLDPIV
+236 LISHDRDFLDPVVNRIV
-249 GRIIHIENQQLNEYT
+249 HIENQLLNEYT

-271 NQRAQKMMLQ
+271 TMRAEKLMLQ
-281 QAMFEKQQKQMSHM
+281 QSMYQKQQKQMSHM

-324 VLPAQFDNPFS
+324 VLPAQFDNPFN
-335 FEFRQPAALPNPI
+335 FEFREPSALPNPI
-348 MMMDDVSAGYG
+348 LMMEKVAAGYA
-359 DNLILEKI
+359 DNMILEKVH
-367 RLNLVPGSRI
+367 LNLVPGSRI

-395 GELKAQGGDLTYSQG
+395 GGLAAQAGELTYSQG

-415 FAQHQLETLHPEE
+415 FAQHQLETLRTDE

-434 MQIAPDQTEQQLRD
+434 NRLAPLATEQQLRD
-448 YLGSFGFQGDK
+448 YLGSFGFVGEK
-459 ALEKVAPFSGGEKA
+459 ALDIIGPFSGGEKA

-501 RQALTMAL
+501 RSALTMAL
-509 QTFEGAMVI
+509 QSFEGAMVI

-532 LYLVHDRQVAPFD
+532 LYLVHDKQVVPFN
-545 GDLNDYYKWLTEQQK
+545 GDLHDYHQWLAEQQR
-560 AERKEAQASQPVKDT
+560 AERRQEQAESAKPASENSQV
-575 ANSAAAKKE
+575 NRKE
-584 QKRREAEFRKLTAP
+584 QKRLEAEFRRETAP
-598 IRKTLTQLE
+598 IRK
-607 NKMDKLGVALA
+607 KIDKLDTKLEHLSETIA
-618 EAEEQLA
+618 EAESALSDA
-625 DNSLYE
+625 SIYE
-631 AENKAKLNEVLALQA
+631 ATNKGTLTDVLRKQAEAK
-646 SSKSELEEVEMEW
+646 SSLEEVELEW
-659 MSAQEELEQME
+659 MELQEQLEEME
-670 LEFNQ
+670 AAFQAR